1 MNKKGISFVK
11 GSPMYEVDLQKTDSY
26 SVVVSKIAQALDVD
40 DTTDVVLLTTRGCII
55 RDELNDTGGG
65 KIQTWTLGGYL
76 GKRHIAP
83 EKLSIVIGHQCVS
96 SQPKKRKIPSIIY
109 VYMCIWLTIIELD
122 SGFSERSKSEL
133 SDSNLNVASDVVHE
147 HNDVI
152 EGEVS

>member
-1 MNKKGISFVK
+1 MNKKGVSFVK

-55 RDELNDTGGG
+55 RDELIDTGGG

-83 EKLSIVIGHQCVS
+83 EKLSLGIGYQGLS
-96 SQPKKRKIPSIIY
+96 SQPKKKKIPSIIY
-109 VYMCIWLTIIELD
+109 VYMCIYM
-122 SGFSERSKSEL
+122 GYNNR
-133 SDSNLNVASDVVHE
+133 VR
-147 HNDVI
+147 
-152 EGEVS
+152 